1 MGGECWGSSHRTL
14 GPMSTAWAL
23 VREVLLAQGGDTQ
36 QRFGEMRSTLHPS
49 MLAASVLAV
58 ASVQGLCVRA
68 WVTVS
73 PSIWLETQDCS
84 RCGVPRASDTASFQ
98 VPACQA
104 PGSPMLPRDSRK
116 LSGKI
121 QGAMLPVRL

>member
-1 MGGECWGSSHRTL
+1 
-14 GPMSTAWAL
+14 
-23 VREVLLAQGGDTQ
+23 
-36 QRFGEMRSTLHPS
+36 MRSTLHPS
-49 MLAASVLAV
+49 TLTV

-84 RCGVPRASDTASFQ
+84 RRGVPRASDTASFQ

-104 PGSPMLPRDSRK
+104 PGSAMLPRDSRE